1 MDRQQVI
8 DLMATRG
15 YALYATI
22 EDEVRPRLVFTH
34 IEHPIM
40 AAHVTLY
47 SDRHIITSLRAL
59 VGMLKIETLDFSVT
73 HPKFHEIYEVQM
85 ERALRNM
92 GVWE

>member
-1 MDRQQVI
+1 MNRQQVK
-8 DLMATRG
+8 DLMTSRG

-22 EDEVRPRLVFTH
+22 DDEVRPRLVFTN
-34 IEHPIM
+34 IEHPIV

-47 SDRHIITSLRAL
+47 SDSHIVMSLRAL
-59 VGMLKIETLDFSVT
+59 VGVLKIETLDFGIT
-73 HPKFHEIYEVQM
+73 HPRFHEVYEVQM